1 MARELASEEGGGHS
15 VLRADARRNRQRIL
29 AAARSVF
36 AEQGLAAPL
45 EDIAGRA
52 GVGIATLYR
61 RFPTREELI
70 VASFEREM
78 DAYVDAADE
87 ALRAP
92 DAWSGFRGYLE
103 RVCAMQAGDRGLQ
116 SLLTMSFPTAEAFE
130 QQRTRAYQGF
140 VEVIRRAKAEGT
152 LRQDFV
158 PEDLPLLMLANAG
171 VVQGTREDAPDAWR
185 RLVALFIDGCR
196 TERSVPLPPPPTPD
210 AMYRVLLRL
219 AGSWRRSHA

>member
-1 MARELASEEGGGHS
+1 MARESASKEDGGQS
-15 VLRADARRNRQRIL
+15 ALRADARRNRDRIL

-45 EDIAGRA
+45 EEIAGRA

-61 RFPTREELI
+61 RFPTREDLI
-70 VASFEREM
+70 LASFEREM
-78 DAYVDAADE
+78 DVYVDAVNE
-87 ALRAP
+87 ALQAP

-116 SLLTMSFPTAEAFE
+116 SLLTMSFPTAKAFE
-130 QQRTRAYQGF
+130 QQRRRAYQGF
-140 VEVIRRAKAEGT
+140 VEVIQRAKAEGT

-158 PEDLPLLMLANAG
+158 PEDLPLVMLANAG
-171 VVQGTREDAPDAWR
+171 VVQGTREDAPDAWK

-196 TERSVPLPPPPTPD
+196 AERAVPLPPPPTPA
-210 AMYRVLLRL
+210 AMYHVMIRL
-219 AGSWRRSHA
+219 ARAWRRSPV

>member
-1 MARELASEEGGGHS
+1 MARELVAEEGVGHS
-15 VLRADARRNRQRIL
+15 PLRADARRNRQRIL

-45 EDIAGRA
+45 EEIAGRA

-61 RFPTREELI
+61 RFPTREDLI

-78 DAYVDAADE
+78 DTYVGAVDE
-87 ALRAP
+87 ALRAA
-92 DAWSGFRGYLE
+92 DAWSGFRGYVE

-130 QQRTRAYQGF
+130 EQRTRAYQGF
-140 VEVIRRAKAEGT
+140 VEIIRRAKAEGT

-171 VVQGTREDAPDAWR
+171 VVQGTREHAPDAWK

-196 TERSVPLPPPPTPD
+196 AERAVPLPPPPTPA
-210 AMYRVLLRL
+210 AMYRVMLRL
-219 AGSWRRSHA
+219 AGSWRRSPA